1 MSPEE
6 IKSLVTGGEGY
17 QAEWKRSVPSK
28 VKELTEEIC
37 AFSNAAGGTL
47 LIGVDDHNQIIGA
60 SVTNA
65 KLSAI
70 QNSVNEINPPVQVSM
85 ETVPVDGKEILC
97 IEVPSGKQKP
107 YVFSGAIYVRQGP
120 NTQKLTT
127 AEQMRDFFQQSDR
140 IFFDELP
147 VPEFKPS
154 VDLDQEIFQLFRA
167 EAGFSKSVSSEQI
180 IRNLRLMDSDELFK
194 MGAVLF
200 FGKSPDQFVEKAV
213 IRCVAFDGYDKRTII
228 DSKDFGGPLH
238 TQYTQ
243 TIQWL
248 KNKLDVRYDI
258 EGEGSG
264 PRREIW
270 EIPET
275 VFKEAI
281 INALSHRDY
290 YEKGARITVELFKDR
305 VEISNPGGLI
315 SGIKKSEFGKRSLSR
330 NPLIF
335 GLFEKMDL
343 VEQIGSGVGRIRDLM
358 EEAGLPAPGFMLE
371 GMFTVTL
378 LRPVDFDTWIN
389 IWKNHLTENRVRILE
404 LIHQDDQVTK
414 EEMSV
419 KIGIGSTAIDNNI
432 KWLRDNGLLLRVG
445 SDRAGSWKLTFKK
458 ISG

>member
-1 MSPEE
+1 MTAEE
-6 IKSLVTGGEGY
+6 LKLFISSGEGY

-37 AFSNAAGGTL
+37 AFANAAGGTL
-47 LIGVDDHNQIIGA
+47 LVGVDDNNQIIGTA
-60 SVTNA
+60 VTNA

-70 QNSVNEINPPVQVSM
+70 QNSVNEINPPVQVSL
-85 ETVPVDGKEILC
+85 ETVNVEGKSILC

-154 VDLDQEIFQLFRA
+154 VDLDEEIFQLFRA
-167 EAGFSKSVSSEQI
+167 EAGFSKSISNEQI
-180 IRNLRLMDSDELFK
+180 IRNLRLTDADDLFK
-194 MGAVLF
+194 MGSVLF
-200 FGKSPDQFVEKAV
+200 LGKSPDQFVEKAV

-238 TQYTQ
+238 SQYTQ
-243 TIQWL
+243 TIHWL

-264 PRREIW
+264 PRKEIW

-281 INALSHRDY
+281 VNALSHRDY

-378 LRPVDFDTWIN
+378 LRPVDFETWIN
-389 IWKNHLTENRVRILE
+389 SWKDHLTENRVRILE
-404 LIHQDDQVTK
+404 LIHQDTKVTK
-414 EEMSV
+414 EFLSSS
-419 KIGIGSTAIDNNI
+419 IGVSTTAIDNNI
-432 KWLRDNGLLLRVG
+432 KWLRQEGFVERIGGDKKGI
-445 SDRAGSWKLTFKK
+445 WKIIYK
-458 ISG
+458 